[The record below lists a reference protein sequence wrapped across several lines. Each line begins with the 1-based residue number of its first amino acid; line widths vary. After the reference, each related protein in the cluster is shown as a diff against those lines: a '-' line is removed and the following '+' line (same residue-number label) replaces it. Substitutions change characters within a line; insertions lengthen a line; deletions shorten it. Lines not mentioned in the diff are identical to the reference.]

1 MTPMKLPHRRQFLHL
16 AAGAAALPA
25 LPQIARAQSYP
36 SRPINL
42 VITFP
47 AGGAPDIIGRLT
59 GQWLSERLGQPFVI
73 ENRPGFGGNIATE
86 YVVRASPDGYTIL
99 MPVSTNAVNATLYP
113 NLKFNFMRDIAPV
126 AGIATSPFVLLVPPS
141 FPAKTVPELIAYA
154 KTNPGKINMASP
166 GNGSSNHIFGELFKI
181 MTGVNLV
188 HVPYR
193 NNYMPDLLTGQVQVV
208 FGPTAS
214 TLELVRSGQ
223 LRALAVTTAKRLGVL
238 PDVPTLGEF
247 VSGYEAFGWY
257 GLGVPRNTP
266 TEIVNKLNDAMNAA
280 LADPKSKARLVDLG
294 VEPMPLTSAG
304 FAKFISDETDKWA
317 KVIKSAGIKAE

>member
-1 MTPMKLPHRRQFLHL
+1 MKLPRRKFLHL
-16 AAGAAALPA
+16 AAVAAALPA
-25 LPQIARAQSYP
+25 LPQITRAQSYP
-36 SRPINL
+36 SRSINL

-181 MTGVNLV
+181 MTGVDLV

-317 KVIKSAGIKAE
+317 KVIRAANIKTE

>member
-1 MTPMKLPHRRQFLHL
+1 VLPT
-16 AAGAAALPA
+16 
-25 LPQIARAQSYP
+25 S
-36 SRPINL
+36 
-42 VITFP
+42 
-47 AGGAPDIIGRLT
+47 IGRLT

-86 YVVRASPDGYTIL
+86 YVVRASLDGYTIL

-141 FPAKTVPELIAYA
+141 FPAKTVPELIAYL
-154 KTNPGKINMASP
+154 KTSPGKINMASP

-181 MTGVNLV
+181 MTGVDLV

-238 PDVPTLGEF
+238 PEVPTLGEF

-317 KVIKSAGIKAE
+317 KVIKFAGIKAE

>member
-1 MTPMKLPHRRQFLHL
+1 MKLPHRRQFLHL

-181 MTGVNLV
+181 MTGVDLV

-317 KVIKSAGIKAE
+317 KVIRAANIKTE

>member
-1 MTPMKLPHRRQFLHL
+1 VINLKTVNFCISPP
-16 AAGAAALPA
+16 GAAALPA

-181 MTGVNLV
+181 MTGVDLV

-223 LRALAVTTAKRLGVL
+223 LRALAVTPAKRLGVL

-317 KVIKSAGIKAE
+317 KVIRAANIKTE

>member
-1 MTPMKLPHRRQFLHL
+1 MKLPRRNFLHL

-126 AGIATSPFVLLVPPS
+126 AGIATAPFVLLVAPS

-181 MTGVNLV
+181 MTGVDLV

-317 KVIKSAGIKAE
+317 KVIKSANIKAQ

>member
-1 MTPMKLPHRRQFLHL
+1 MKVPRRQFLHMP
-16 AAGAAALPA
+16 AGAAALPA
-25 LPQIARAQSYP
+25 VSRFAWAQAYP
-36 SRPINL
+36 SRPVRLIVPL
-42 VITFP
+42 AP
-47 AGGAPDIIGRLT
+47 GGATDIVARLMA
-59 GQWLSERLGQPFVI
+59 QWLSERLGQPFVI

-181 MTGVNLV
+181 MTGVDLV

>member
-1 MTPMKLPHRRQFLHL
+1 MKLPRRNFLHL
-16 AAGAAALPA
+16 AAGAAALPV
-25 LPQIARAQSYP
+25 LSRIARAQSYP

-99 MPVSTNAVNATLYP
+99 MPVSTNAMNATLYP

-181 MTGVNLV
+181 MTGVDLV

-223 LRALAVTTAKRLGVL
+223 LRALAVTTAKRSGVL
-238 PDVPTLGEF
+238 PEVPTLGEF

-317 KVIKSAGIKAE
+317 KVIKSAGIKPE

>member
-1 MTPMKLPHRRQFLHL
+1 MKLPHRRQFLHL

-47 AGGAPDIIGRLT
+47 AGAAPDIIGRLT

-181 MTGVNLV
+181 MTGVDLV

-317 KVIKSAGIKAE
+317 KVIRAANIKTE